1 MDNTKKFTGK
11 ASVYSESR
19 PSYPKV
25 LFDYLVNIEKINKD
39 SIIADIGSGTGKFS
53 ESLLNLGFKVFAVE
67 PNKDMRTK
75 AENLLSFNSSFISI
89 NGTDSNTT
97 LEDNS
102 IDYITVA
109 QAFHWF
115 NPVAFREECQRI
127 LEENG
132 KAILVWNNRVPES
145 EIVIKNSEICK
156 RFCKNFIGFSGW
168 LDKISDTISKF
179 YNNKYELIKFE
190 NNLKY
195 DEDKFIKRML
205 SASYSLTSDDENYL
219 EYINA
224 LKDLF
229 KNYSI
234 NGILSIPN
242 ETIMYIGNAF

>member
-1 MDNTKKFTGK
+1 MDNTEKFTGK
-11 ASVYSESR
+11 ASIYSEAR
-19 PSYPKV
+19 PSYPKA
-25 LFDYLVNIEKINKD
+25 LFDYLVNVKKINKD

-67 PNKDMRTK
+67 PNKDMRSN
-75 AENLLSFNSSFISI
+75 AENLFSLNSNFISI

-115 NPVAFREECQRI
+115 NPISFKEECQRI
-127 LEENG
+127 IKENG
-132 KAILVWNNRVPES
+132 KVILVWNNRIAES
-145 EIVIKNSEICK
+145 EIVIKNAEICK
-156 RFCKNFIGFSGW
+156 KYCKNFKGFSGGF
-168 LDKISDTISKF
+168 DIKSNAVSEF
-179 YNNKYELIKFE
+179 YNNKYDFIKFV

-205 SASYSLTSDDENYL
+205 SSSYSLAKGDDNYF

-224 LKDLF
+224 LKDFF
-229 KNYSI
+229 KDYSI
-234 NGILSIPN
+234 NGILTIPN
-242 ETIMYIGNAF
+242 ETIMYIGNVF